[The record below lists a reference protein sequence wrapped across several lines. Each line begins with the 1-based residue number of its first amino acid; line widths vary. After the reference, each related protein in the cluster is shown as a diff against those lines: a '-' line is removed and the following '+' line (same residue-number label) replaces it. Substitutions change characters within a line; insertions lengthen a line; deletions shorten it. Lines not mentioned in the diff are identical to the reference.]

1 MRTQVLAAVIASG
14 ALLGGCYRMAA
25 PAEDRGMNRRV
36 ELTRATQQGPL
47 DVVGPRVDPRTRTG
61 AVNAAGTIP
70 DLATGRAALSL
81 DANEP
86 ERQQV
91 DHGRVTGTGAG
102 GSGLE
107 SDQ

>member
-1 MRTQVLAAVIASG
+1 MRTQVLAVVAGGV
-14 ALLGGCYRMAA
+14 LLGGCYRMAA
-25 PAEDRGMNRRV
+25 PTEDRGMNRRV
-36 ELTRATQQGPL
+36 ELTRATQQEPL

-61 AVNAAGTIP
+61 AVNSAGSIP

-91 DHGRVTGTGAG
+91 DHGRVAGTGVG
-102 GSGLE
+102 GSGPE
-107 SDQ
+107 RDR